1 MNKYEELYLSQYIN
15 CKQYYK
21 RININNEDLY
31 ELITV
36 SNKILSSLEYLPL
49 NTPNNSIHQLLSYL
63 LLLAYKDAL
72 IDVLDERYDNTN

>member
-1 MNKYEELYLSQYIN
+1 MNKYKELYLSQYIN

-21 RININNEDLY
+21 CINISNEDLY

-36 SNKILSSLEYLPL
+36 SNKILL
-49 NTPNNSIHQLLSYL
+49 NTPNSSIHQLLSYL
-63 LLLAYKDAL
+63 ILLAYKDAL

>member
-21 RININNEDLY
+21 CINISNEDLY
-31 ELITV
+31 ELITI
-36 SNKILSSLEYLPL
+36 SNKILL
-49 NTPNNSIHQLLSYL
+49 NTPNSSIHQLLSYL
-63 LLLAYKDAL
+63 LLLACKDAL

>member
-21 RININNEDLY
+21 RINISNEDFY

-36 SNKILSSLEYLPL
+36 SNKILL
-49 NTPNNSIHQLLSYL
+49 NTPNSSIHQLLSYL

>member
-21 RININNEDLY
+21 CINISNEDLY

-36 SNKILSSLEYLPL
+36 SNKILL
-49 NTPNNSIHQLLSYL
+49 NTPNSSIHQLLSYL

>member
-21 RININNEDLY
+21 CINISNEDLY

-36 SNKILSSLEYLPL
+36 SNKILL

>member
-1 MNKYEELYLSQYIN
+1 MNKYEELYL
-15 CKQYYK
+15 
-21 RININNEDLY
+21 NNEDLY